1 MNKLIFIKKMIRKAT
16 LLLVT
21 SLVFTGISQAQTP
34 QNEGLSKSELDAIN
48 NQPIAKSITAQSQVD
63 GVSQLEP
70 SFELKEANG
79 TEIREYKEKDQ
90 PTDVEV
96 NSSVG
101 TRYNLSRPTDP
112 TPSIPDQ
119 YLNRV
124 PTFKVPF

>member
-21 SLVFTGISQAQTP
+21 SLVFTGISQAQAP

-96 NSSVG
+96 NSGVG
-101 TRYNLSRPTDP
+101 TRYSLSRPTDP
-112 TPSIPDQ
+112 TPAIPDQ
-119 YLNRV
+119 YMNRV
-124 PTFKVPF
+124 PTIKVPF